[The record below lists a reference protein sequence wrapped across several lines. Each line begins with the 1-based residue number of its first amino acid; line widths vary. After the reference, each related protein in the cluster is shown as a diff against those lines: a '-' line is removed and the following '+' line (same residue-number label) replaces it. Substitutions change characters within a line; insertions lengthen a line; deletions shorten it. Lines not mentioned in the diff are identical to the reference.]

1 MGEGLNEEK
10 RTNRKM
16 WDRKMWKP
24 YFSVLH
30 LPVCR
35 SQPGKEIFVKK
46 LVAISAALLAA
57 ALLTFSTIAQQGPP
71 PQGPGGQGGPLRGQ
85 GRGPG
90 IEALAMD
97 DHAGFESIFD
107 GKTLKGW
114 DGDLSAWRVEN
125 ETIIGESTAEKPL
138 KANTFLIWRG
148 GQPKDFEL
156 KLEYRINST
165 NSGVQYR
172 SVELPEV
179 GKWVM
184 KGYQADIDFQNT
196 YTGQLY
202 EERGRGFLAMR
213 GQVTRLQPGKKQV
226 IAHLRSGDELKAL
239 VKVND
244 WNQLHIIARGN
255 VLTHIL
261 NGHLMAEAIDDDA
274 TGRAMGGLI
283 GFQMHVGPPMKV
295 EYRNIWLKNL

>member
-1 MGEGLNEEK
+1 M
-10 RTNRKM
+10 
-16 WDRKMWKP
+16 
-24 YFSVLH
+24 
-30 LPVCR
+30 
-35 SQPGKEIFVKK
+35 KK
-46 LVAISAALLAA
+46 LAAISLALLAS
-57 ALLTFSTIAQQGPP
+57 ALLTYSTIAQQGQQ
-71 PQGPGGQGGPLRGQ
+71 PQSQGGQPRGGSMRT
-85 GRGPG
+85 G
-90 IEALAMD
+90 IEALAID
-97 DHAGFESIFD
+97 DHTGFESIFD

-114 DGDLSAWRVEN
+114 DGDPAHWRVEN

-179 GKWVM
+179 GKWVL

-213 GQVTRLQPGKKQV
+213 GQMTRLQPGKKQI
-226 IAHLRSGDELKAL
+226 IANLRSGDELKGLIKA
-239 VKVND
+239 ND

-255 VLTHIL
+255 ALTHVL
-261 NGHLMAEAIDDDA
+261 NGHLMAAVIDDDA
-274 TGRAMGGLI
+274 ANRAMSGLI

-295 EYRNIWLKNL
+295 EFRNIWLQLDFNR

>member
-1 MGEGLNEEK
+1 MKN
-10 RTNRKM
+10 
-16 WDRKMWKP
+16 
-24 YFSVLH
+24 
-30 LPVCR
+30 
-35 SQPGKEIFVKK
+35 
-46 LVAISAALLAA
+46 LVAISSAALLAA
-57 ALLTFSTIAQQGPP
+57 SLLASQEVSTRAQQGGP
-71 PQGPGGQGGPLRGQ
+71 PQGQPRGGG

-90 IEALAMD
+90 IEALASD
-97 DHAGFESIFD
+97 DHTGFESIFD
-107 GKTLKGW
+107 GKSLKGW
-114 DGDLSAWRVEN
+114 DGDPAFWRVEN
-125 ETIIGESTAEKPL
+125 ETIVGESTAEKPL
-138 KANTFLIWRG
+138 KGNNTFLIWRG

-202 EERGRGFLAMR
+202 EERGRGFLALR
-213 GQVTRLQPGKKQV
+213 GQMTLLQQGKKQA
-226 IAHLRSGDELKAL
+226 IANLGGDDLKSL
-239 VKVND
+239 IKVND

-255 VLTHIL
+255 ALTHVL
-261 NGHLMAEAIDDDA
+261 NGRLMAAAIDDDA
-274 TGRAMGGLI
+274 TNRALGGLI

-295 EYRNIWLKNL
+295 EYRNIWLKGL